1 MHQQDETKT
10 GFICWSAQQG
20 SKGKEKQQVGNQLKI
35 FIFNFINFFSQIL
48 IAYSLLVATSMAN
61 AT

>member
-20 SKGKEKQQVGNQLKI
+20 SKGKEK
-35 FIFNFINFFSQIL
+35 
-48 IAYSLLVATSMAN
+48 ATVCKSS
-61 AT
+61 